1 MKTESQGQANARAQT
16 HGGRVLCGRCNRTLV
31 FVSRLSSDEGEALV
45 LFAKVKGSPGG
56 SITTSW
62 PGKKGVE
69 YSLDEYR
76 ESGEWKTRYRFV
88 CRSPKCRSVTSDR
101 GILSYLGE
109 DELPEAGSTVS
120 TRLP

>member
-1 MKTESQGQANARAQT
+1 
-16 HGGRVLCGRCNRTLV
+16 V

-69 YSLDEYR
+69 YSLDE
-76 ESGEWKTRYRFV
+76 
-88 CRSPKCRSVTSDR
+88 
-101 GILSYLGE
+101 
-109 DELPEAGSTVS
+109 
-120 TRLP
+120 

>member
-1 MKTESQGQANARAQT
+1 
-16 HGGRVLCGRCNRTLV
+16 V
-31 FVSRLSSDEGEALV
+31 FVSRLISDEGEALS
-45 LFAKVKGSPGG
+45 LSAKVKGSPGG
-56 SITTSW
+56 GIITSW

-76 ESGEWKTRYRFV
+76 ESSGEWKTRYRFV

-101 GILSYLGE
+101 GVLSYLGKN
-109 DELPEAGSTVS
+109 ELPEAGSTVR